1 MTRTVK
7 IILCALAVLI
17 AAGVTLYPLLSNRYA
32 EKTKSLIE
40 TQYTEAIQQLDESEL
55 IAAREAAHE
64 YNTTLVNVTDKAFS
78 KEALIR
84 ASESYDTLLNIRG
97 DGLMGYVEIPKIS
110 VNLPIYHGAGDDSLN
125 RGVGH
130 QLGSALPVGGEAT
143 HCILTGHSG
152 LAKDKLFSDLDKL
165 EVGDMFF
172 IHVLNDTLAYR
183 VKELFTVLPEDTSR
197 LLIEG
202 QHDYCTLITC
212 TPLGVN
218 THRLL
223 VRGER
228 VKYAAPEELVEM
240 TASQI
245 PDTPAGSTW
254 LNAYLR
260 GVFLALLVIV
270 THVIVVLTMR
280 GLILFR
286 LGRACRRPSGR
297 KRGRHEV

>member
-7 IILCALAVLI
+7 IILCAVAVLI

-84 ASESYDTLLNIRG
+84 ASESYDALLNIRG

-130 QLGSALPVGGEAT
+130 LLGSALPVGGEAT

-165 EVGDMFF
+165 EELCKTVQSGSLCALGQTAANP
-172 IHVLNDTLAYR
+172 VLSTLKHFREEYEAHIVDKKCPAKVCKNLMQY
-183 VKELFTVLPEDTSR
+183 VIDPDKCK
-197 LLIEG
+197 G
-202 QHDYCTLITC
+202 CTMCARNCPVSAIT
-212 TPLGVN
+212 
-218 THRLL
+218 
-223 VRGER
+223 GE
-228 VKYAAPEELVEM
+228 KKQP
-240 TASQI
+240 
-245 PDTPAGSTW
+245 
-254 LNAYLR
+254 
-260 GVFLALLVIV
+260 
-270 THVIVVLTMR
+270 HVIDASKCIKC
-280 GLILFR
+280 GLCMSSCKFSAIE
-286 LGRACRRPSGR
+286 
-297 KRGRHEV
+297 KR

>member
-110 VNLPIYHGAGDDSLN
+110 VNLPIYHGTGEDSLG
-125 RGVGH
+125 RGIGH
-130 QLGSALPVGGEAT
+130 LLGSSLPVGGNAT

-152 LAKDKLFSDLDKL
+152 LAREKMFSDLDQL
-165 EVGDMFF
+165 EKGDIFF
-172 IHVLNDTLAYR
+172 SPCSERDSGLHGAGHVYR
-183 VKELFTVLPEDTSR
+183 AAGGHVTSHDRRAAR
-197 LLIEG
+197 LLHSYHLYALRS
-202 QHDYCTLITC
+202 QH
-212 TPLGVN
+212 P
-218 THRLL
+218 
-223 VRGER
+223 
-228 VKYAAPEELVEM
+228 P
-240 TASQI
+240 
-245 PDTPAGSTW
+245 PAHP
-254 LNAYLR
+254 R
-260 GVFLALLVIV
+260 
-270 THVIVVLTMR
+270 
-280 GLILFR
+280 
-286 LGRACRRPSGR
+286 RAGGIYRRD
-297 KRGRHEV
+297 